1 MRWREPTWPRVTRAL
16 AVALFVAVGATLI
29 LSSRQH
35 HGLLRRRS
43 EEAVGVR
50 LNARLL
56 SVSENI
62 RHLQT
67 QEGRPIFLL
76 TAARDEAYD
85 DGHHELS
92 DVSLTLYA
100 PDGAERARITAR
112 RAVYYQTTGLVI
124 FATDVVARTREGVC
138 VRTDEA
144 RYDHAA
150 EVLRT
155 ERPVTFEHA
164 RGWGESQGAEIRF
177 GRDRRDLVRLRAV
190 RLTVAPE
197 TSERAWTARADSA
210 SFETATLTFRLV
222 GTVVM
227 TRGAEELRAER
238 LEGSLDSEH
247 RIRELMAEGDVRLR
261 SRDDAASSEITS
273 HHLALSFTRRRDLA
287 RAIALGSVVARMWN
301 RAEEHEL
308 RSPRLEIVFAEQRGR
323 LIPRSAWAE
332 GGRVNIVMRSTGP
345 ERAFAERRLEANR
358 VEAIFRTRTRALHR
372 LRASGDVRLEMLPTA
387 SARAAER
394 KTILARQ
401 IEVGFAAERLRATEA
416 RAEGDVRVEIEPMA
430 ARSKRVMMSPSVL
443 AQFDPETQE
452 ITRLLHS
459 GGFRYLEGERGARSE
474 RAIYEADSGW
484 IRLRGGDP
492 TVWDARGRTRADEVD
507 VNPREERSA
516 ARGRVL
522 TTALPREAGASAL
535 PFAARD
541 APIFIA
547 ADCLDV
553 DHRQRRARYRGAV
566 RAWQQD
572 TYLTADELEVREAER
587 ALTARGQ
594 VRSFL
599 FRARAAETPQGE
611 TIPVVVSA
619 ARLTYREAERKI
631 LYEGGAHLR
640 RGAQDLRA
648 ESLTIVLKPGVAEIE
663 RAIAERSVTLMD
675 PDRRAYADRAVYEA
689 GGERILLEG
698 APARVEDDR
707 HRVRQE
713 GARLTFLGGSDTVV
727 VEDGEGARRVRTVRT
742 IPRGQP

>member
-16 AVALFVAVGATLI
+16 TVALFVAVSATLL

-35 HGLLRRRS
+35 QGLLGRRS
-43 EEAVGVR
+43 REAAEAR

-56 SVSENI
+56 SVRENI
-62 RHLQT
+62 RHLHT
-67 QEGRPIFLL
+67 QEGRPVFLL

-92 DVSLTLYA
+92 EVSLTLYA
-100 PDGAERARITAR
+100 ADGAERARVTAR
-112 RAVYYQTTGLVI
+112 RAVSYQTTGLII
-124 FATDVVARTREGVC
+124 FATDVVAQTREGVRL
-138 VRTDEA
+138 RTDEA

-155 ERPVTFEHA
+155 ERPVILEHA
-164 RGWGESQGAEIRF
+164 GGWGESQGAEIRL

-190 RLTVAPE
+190 RLTIAPG
-197 TSERAWTARADSA
+197 TSEQAWTARADSA

-227 TRGAEELRAER
+227 RRGAEELRAER

-247 RIRELMAEGDVRLR
+247 RIREVTAEGDVRLR
-261 SRDDAASSEITS
+261 SRDDVASREIMS
-273 HHLALSFTRRRDLA
+273 HRLAISFTRRRDLA
-287 RAIALGSVVARMWN
+287 RAIALGSVVARVWH
-301 RAEEHEL
+301 RTEEYEWH
-308 RSPRLEIVFAEQRGR
+308 SPRLEMVLAEQRGR
-323 LIPRSAWAE
+323 LIPQSAWAE
-332 GGRVNIVMRSTGP
+332 GGRVNVVMRSTGP
-345 ERAFAERRLEANR
+345 ERALAERRLEANR
-358 VEAIFRTRTRALHR
+358 VEAIFRTGTRALHR
-372 LRASGDVRLEMLPTA
+372 LRASGDVRLEILPTA
-387 SARAAER
+387 PATTAER

-401 IEVGFAAERLRATEA
+401 IEVEFAAERLRATTA
-416 RAEGDVRVEIEPMA
+416 RAEGDVRMEIEPMGAA
-430 ARSKRVMMSPSVL
+430 ARPKRVLMSRSLL

-452 ITRLLHS
+452 IARLLHS
-459 GGFRYLEGERGARSE
+459 GGVRYLEGERGARSE
-474 RAIYEADSGW
+474 RASYDADSGW
-484 IRLRGGDP
+484 IRLRGGEP

-507 VNPREERSA
+507 VNPREQRSV

-522 TTALPREAGASAL
+522 TTALPGEAGARAL

-547 ADCLDV
+547 ADHLDV
-553 DHRQRRARYRGAV
+553 DHRERRARYTGAV

-587 ALTARGQ
+587 TLTARGQ

-599 FRARAAETPQGE
+599 FRARPTGTTE
-611 TIPVVVSA
+611 TIPMVVSA
-619 ARLTYREAERKI
+619 ARLLYREAERTI

-648 ESLTIVLKPGVAEIE
+648 ESLTIFLKPGIAEIE
-663 RAIAERSVTLMD
+663 RAIAERHVTLTD
-675 PDRRAYADRAVYEA
+675 PDRRAYAERAVYEA
-689 GGERILLEG
+689 DGERIRLEG
-698 APARVEDDR
+698 APARLEDER
-707 HRVRQE
+707 HGVRQE